1 MGQHGELMLRQFPL
15 RLSRERQRTFT
26 NYIVGTNPKAVR
38 AVEALC
44 DSSEADSL
52 YLWGKSC
59 GKTHL
64 LLAALDA
71 VERHGA
77 EAVYLP
83 MREMAGLS
91 PACLDGLI
99 AADLVCI
106 DDIEQIAGNPAWE
119 EALFHLYNRTR
130 DHNGRLLLTGH
141 ASLSRLGIQLPDLQ
155 SRLSWGANYR
165 LRALNDEGLRE
176 LLLQLSVDRG
186 MEMSGDAV
194 DYLLKRY
201 SRDIKALVVLI
212 DDLDKRSLS
221 AKQKLTIPFLRQSL
235 SEINSETGSLP

>member
-26 NYIVGTNPKAVR
+26 NFIVGSNPKALR
-38 AVEALC
+38 AVETLC
-44 DSSEADSL
+44 KSRSGDSL

-71 VERHGA
+71 VERHGG

-83 MREMAGLS
+83 MREIVELSPDCLEGFMAG
-91 PACLDGLI
+91 
-99 AADLVCI
+99 DLVCI
-106 DDIEQIAGNPAWE
+106 DDIEEIAGKPAWE

-130 DHNGRLLLTGH
+130 DHDGRLLLSGNT
-141 ASLSRLGIQLPDLQ
+141 SLSRLGIELPDLK
-155 SRLSWGANYR
+155 SRLSWGAIYR
-165 LRALNDEGLRE
+165 LHALDDQGRHE
-176 LLLQLSVDRG
+176 LLLQLSRERG
-186 MEMSGDAV
+186 MEMSGEAV

-201 SRDIKALVVLI
+201 SRDIKALVRLM
-212 DDLDKRSLS
+212 DDLDRRSLS

-235 SEINSETGSLP
+235 SEINSESG

>member
-1 MGQHGELMLRQFPL
+1 MLRQFPL

-26 NYIVGTNPKAVR
+26 NFIVGRNTTALR

-44 DSSEADSL
+44 DSQSADSL

-59 GKTHL
+59 GTTHL

-71 VERHGA
+71 VEKHGG

-83 MREMAGLS
+83 MREIVALA
-91 PACLDGLI
+91 PACLDGFI
-99 AADLVCI
+99 ARDLVCI
-106 DDIEQIAGNPAWE
+106 DDIEQIAGNPGWE

-130 DHNGRLLLTGH
+130 DHEGRLLLSGH
-141 ASLSRLGIQLPDLQ
+141 TSLSRLGIQLPDLQ
-155 SRLSWGANYR
+155 SRLSWGASYR
-165 LRALNDEGLRE
+165 LHALDDEGRRE
-176 LLLQLSVDRG
+176 LLLQLSRERG

-194 DYLLKRY
+194 DYLLRRY
-201 SRDIKALVVLI
+201 SRDINALAALM

-235 SEINSETGSLP
+235 SEINSETG